1 MEISNDEQ
9 VPAAA
14 SLAVMVMGLG
24 FLSLTLIV
32 IGAIDVAI
40 TLAHLV
46 RGWL

>member
-9 VPAAA
+9 LPAAA
-14 SLAVMVMGLG
+14 PLAVMVMALG
-24 FLSLTLIV
+24 FVSLILIV

-46 RGWL
+46 RVWL